1 MSSVESAPE
10 WDTDA
15 ILTVP
20 NVLSFLRLLSVVALG
35 VLIIMGLDIAAVVVL
50 IVFGSTDWLDGFLA
64 RRFNQR
70 SELGTKL
77 DPLADRLYIVVAVV
91 ALTVRGIVPWWFLV
105 ILLLRDIMLLTLVPL
120 LRRRGRDVLP
130 VNNVGKAA
138 TLALLLAFPIM
149 LIGYSTQFGFDW
161 FTILGWSV
169 AAIGAILYWAAGVMY
184 VRATRELLT
193 TPGPEP
199 LDEP

>member
-1 MSSVESAPE
+1 MNTAEPTPD

-35 VLIIMGLDIAAVVVL
+35 VLIILEHDVAAVVLLV
-50 IVFGSTDWLDGFLA
+50 IFGSTDWLDGFIA

-77 DPLADRLYIVVAVV
+77 DPLADRLYIVVAVI

-105 ILLLRDIMLLTLVPL
+105 ILILRDVMLLALVPL
-120 LRRRGRDVLP
+120 LKRRGRVTLE
-130 VNNVGKAA
+130 VNRVGKAA
-138 TLALLLAFPIM
+138 TLALLFAFPIL
-149 LIGYSTQFGFDW
+149 LIGYSTQFGLDW
-161 FTILGWSV
+161 FTTLGWAV
-169 AAIGAILYWAAGVMY
+169 AIIGAILYWAAGALY
-184 VRATRELLT
+184 VRATRELLDAP
-193 TPGPEP
+193 TPTP
-199 LDEP
+199 LDPR

>member
-1 MSSVESAPE
+1 MSTAEPTPD

-20 NVLSFLRLLSVVALG
+20 NVLSFLRLLSVIALG
-35 VLIIMGLDIAAVVVL
+35 VLIILEHDVAAVVLLV
-50 IVFGSTDWLDGFLA
+50 IFGSTDWLDGFIA

-105 ILLLRDIMLLTLVPL
+105 ILIVRDLMLLALVPL
-120 LRRRGRDVLP
+120 LKRRGRVTLDVNL
-130 VNNVGKAA
+130 VGKAA
-138 TLALLLAFPIM
+138 TLALLLAFPIL
-149 LIGYSTQFGFDW
+149 LIGYSTQFGLDW
-161 FTILGWSV
+161 FATLGWVV
-169 AAIGAILYWAAGVMY
+169 AIIGAVLYWAAGVLY
-184 VRATRELLT
+184 VRATRQLL
-193 TPGPEP
+193 GAPEP
-199 LDEP
+199 TPLDPR